1 MFLLSRSCSLVRFFT
16 LLFIKP
22 WWAESV
28 RGFQSWFTLVIQ
40 DPQKCFHPLTKA
52 SPEGFLRLWS
62 VFCSSHQ
69 KRGSLF
75 YRGIGAPHNHH
86 SCLGLP
92 LPAVS
97 LELPVERIQAF
108 PDKQTVQEKTNM
120 MASAE
125 CSLLCGQ
132 LKIFIVVFFFPEKN
146 QPYSAM
152 NQWRFSN
159 MNKWT
164 LNCAIES
171 FKLHYQELYC
181 LNLFKSPICSQAT
194 NSLNRQRFC
203 ENQWESCRQ
212 NSEYHFNHK
221 LYTWWILSH
230 DHNRGPQKYS
240 ILVAF
245 ISFLCATSSVGDQE
259 GNISYKPLGSGK
271 QATFLLMHLKKC
283 FQINCIQHIIQHIIY
298 LSSVLSISPLRKHF
312 RFFQADVLSGELC
325 SFPNSGS

>member
-28 RGFQSWFTLVIQ
+28 SSFQSWFTLVIQ

-52 SPEGFLRLWS
+52 SPEAFLRLWS

-108 PDKQTVQEKTNM
+108 PDKQMVQEKTNM

-132 LKIFIVVFFFPEKN
+132 LKIFIVVFFFPREEPALLCN
-146 QPYSAM
+146 
-152 NQWRFSN
+152 
-159 MNKWT
+159 
-164 LNCAIES
+164 ES
-171 FKLHYQELYC
+171 MK
-181 LNLFKSPICSQAT
+181 I
-194 NSLNRQRFC
+194 
-203 ENQWESCRQ
+203 
-212 NSEYHFNHK
+212 
-221 LYTWWILSH
+221 
-230 DHNRGPQKYS
+230 
-240 ILVAF
+240 
-245 ISFLCATSSVGDQE
+245 
-259 GNISYKPLGSGK
+259 
-271 QATFLLMHLKKC
+271 
-283 FQINCIQHIIQHIIY
+283 
-298 LSSVLSISPLRKHF
+298 
-312 RFFQADVLSGELC
+312 
-325 SFPNSGS
+325 

>member
-1 MFLLSRSCSLVRFFT
+1 MCFAPAIKSGAAFSTEELELHTTIT
-16 LLFIKP
+16 LAWDFP
-22 WWAESV
+22 CQQWVW
-28 RGFQSWFTLVIQ
+28 
-40 DPQKCFHPLTKA
+40 
-52 SPEGFLRLWS
+52 
-62 VFCSSHQ
+62 
-69 KRGSLF
+69 
-75 YRGIGAPHNHH
+75 
-86 SCLGLP
+86 SCLWREFRP
-92 LPAVS
+92 S
-97 LELPVERIQAF
+97 LTNKWYRR
-108 PDKQTVQEKTNM
+108 KQTWWQVQNVLSCADNLKY
-120 MASAE
+120 
-125 CSLLCGQ
+125 LLW
-132 LKIFIVVFFFPEKN
+132 FFFSPEKN

-245 ISFLCATSSVGDQE
+245 ISFLCATSSAGDQE

-283 FQINCIQHIIQHIIY
+283 F
-298 LSSVLSISPLRKHF
+298 
-312 RFFQADVLSGELC
+312 
-325 SFPNSGS
+325 